1 MISRSEFTK
10 QKGIEL
16 QAYHLKLWAEK
27 LKPEVLEALKQRITL
42 ENDNLP
48 NDATGYDVFRGDQ
61 ITNAVIDLKFREG
74 AWVTAE

>member
-16 QAYHLKLWAEK
+16 QAYHLQLWTEK
-27 LKPEVLEALKQRITL
+27 LKPEVLEALKQRIKL

-61 ITNAVIDLKFREG
+61 ITNAVIETKLKG
-74 AWVTAE
+74 GNWTCTD

>member
-10 QKGIEL
+10 EKGIEL
-16 QAYHLKLWAEK
+16 QAYHLQLWASK
-27 LKPEVLEALKQRITL
+27 LKPDVLEALKERIQL

-61 ITNAVIDLKFREG
+61 ITNAVIDLKLRESK
-74 AWVTAE
+74 WITVE